1 MEILYVVRS
10 LYKITYLCFIA
21 QRLFSIE
28 YSILSNILEYSRVFF
43 FLGFEMMKLITF
55 LGGKIFFSLF
65 LFLLERL
72 FSYLFDV
79 VVCQEA

>member
-55 LGGKIFFSLF
+55 LGGINLFFVISVPF
-65 LFLLERL
+65 GAF
-72 FSYLFDV
+72 V
-79 VVCQEA
+79 